1 LIKWWLAGTLAGHLS
16 PGKYGSGA
24 SSRANRPVRRH
35 TMEYKYETLQ
45 IEIEDGVAIVTLNR
59 PDKMN
64 ALSMQMLAELLPAF
78 ETLRVDPDVK
88 AVVLTG
94 AGKAF
99 CAGGDIGDMLG
110 GNLKLDYVSGRTLG
124 KTIEAIQGIE
134 KPVVCALNGIAAG
147 GGAGVALACD
157 VIYASEKSRF
167 SEIYTNIGMLPDCG
181 NLWLLPRLVGPYKAK
196 ELCFSAEIIDAQEM
210 FRLGIAQ
217 KLFAPEELLPKTIE
231 FAKKLASGPTQAY
244 AMIKTF
250 IDRGWGMSLEQFY
263 DLEALGLDKI
273 MQTQDFKEGV
283 AAFVEKRKPE
293 YKGK

>member
-1 LIKWWLAGTLAGHLS
+1 
-16 PGKYGSGA
+16 
-24 SSRANRPVRRH
+24 
-35 TMEYKYETLQ
+35 MEYKYETLQ

-88 AVVLTG
+88 AVVITG

-147 GGAGVALACD
+147 GA
-157 VIYASEKSRF
+157 
-167 SEIYTNIGMLPDCG
+167 G
-181 NLWLLPRLVGPYKAK
+181 NLRV
-196 ELCFSAEIIDAQEM
+196 
-210 FRLGIAQ
+210 
-217 KLFAPEELLPKTIE
+217 
-231 FAKKLASGPTQAY
+231 
-244 AMIKTF
+244 F
-250 IDRGWGMSLEQFY
+250 I
-263 DLEALGLDKI
+263 
-273 MQTQDFKEGV
+273 
-283 AAFVEKRKPE
+283 P
-293 YKGK
+293 